1 MYSLPQTEINNAMER
16 GYSAEALEQARQLLV
31 RVYYHAFLAY
41 SCGDEGNSRSLIEEE
56 FYFNGRKVVW
66 EAVAYADEYMD
77 RDGALL
83 LETDDYGN
91 TEVVLDLSHVELRH
105 LWEVSR
111 P

>member
-31 RVYYHAFLAY
+31 RVYYQAFFA
-41 SCGDEGNSRSLIEEE
+41 SRCGDKGNSLPSIEKE

-66 EAVAYADEYMD
+66 EAIAYAEEYMG

-83 LETDDYGN
+83 LETDAYGN

-111 P
+111 H